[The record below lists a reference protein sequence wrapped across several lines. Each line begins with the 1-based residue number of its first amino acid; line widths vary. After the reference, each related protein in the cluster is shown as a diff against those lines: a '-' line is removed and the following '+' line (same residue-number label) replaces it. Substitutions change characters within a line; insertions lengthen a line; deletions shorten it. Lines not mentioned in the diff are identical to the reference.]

1 MQALT
6 CFKTQ
11 ISSVD
16 YLLVPG
22 VGVVEVD
29 KKAQQV
35 HAPLESCFHTLVD
48 KRKSVDMQLVI
59 YLAERAVDS
68 HNLEI

>member
-1 MQALT
+1 MET
-6 CFKTQ
+6 GFKTQ

-29 KKAQQV
+29 RKVQQV
-35 HAPLESCFHTLVD
+35 HAPLESCFHSLVD
-48 KRKSVDMQLVI
+48 KQKSVDMQLVVC
-59 YLAERAVDS
+59 LAERAVDS